1 MPDLDSLSFALLVPF
16 AVCFILIFVV
26 CCFADEIKDI
36 CRLPSPLP
44 STYIGGERT
53 TSRRRHQRRHSRRH
67 ERRQAEQRTR
77 REDAQGLILNEEGRS
92 RNVSESSQ
100 EFASQPAVIIIH
112 EQMPSTSGLSFG
124 NEGHLNDAAS
134 SSSSKV
140 PDLTL
145 VADPSATIVGESER
159 NFSKN
164 LSLGLQTHSACSDK
178 KEKQTTSGFCET
190 NSLAEGDAT
199 LARGPHCSKRH
210 NNSVLPL
217 TEALT
222 AYLSPDKQTVTSLS
236 ALTEPPSSSIDNR
249 SNQSVDK
256 H

>member
-53 TSRRRHQRRHSRRH
+53 TSRRRHQRRHSQRH
-67 ERRQAEQRTR
+67 ERRRAEQRTR

-100 EFASQPAVIIIH
+100 EFASQPTVIIVH
-112 EQMPSTSGLSFG
+112 EQMPSASGLSFG
-124 NEGHLNDAAS
+124 NEAHLNDAAS

-140 PDLTL
+140 PDITL
-145 VADPSATIVGESER
+145 VADSSATVCESER

-164 LSLGLQTHSACSDK
+164 LSLGLQTHSACCGNT
-178 KEKQTTSGFCET
+178 EKQTTSGFSET
-190 NSLAEGDAT
+190 NSLAEGDTSSAS
-199 LARGPHCSKRH
+199 GPHCHNRH
-210 NNSVLPL
+210 NTSVLPL

-222 AYLSPDKQTVTSLS
+222 AYLTPDKQTVTSLS
-236 ALTEPPSSSIDNR
+236 ALSELPSSSIDNR
-249 SNQSVDK
+249 ANQSVDK